1 MITSKIR
8 RTAPYG
14 AMFMISQAEIE
25 VKTDKKKTETK
36 VVDLVSFSGQV
47 DSHGVPLVLPIDQ
60 FSGKSFCL
68 NPQGF
73 PMNDIMA
80 YESAQSNSFAETVL
94 RRINVLHPESI
105 DQNLTPEEMFDSVVP
120 ANWSS
125 PAEFVQAQ
133 KNFASKWYAR
143 QQAKKSVEPESDPNT
158 IKFENPNPPE
168 E

>member
-8 RTAPYG
+8 RSAPYG

-25 VKTDKKKTETK
+25 VITDKKKTETK

-47 DSHGVPLVLPIDQ
+47 DNHGVPLVLPIDQ

-68 NPQGF
+68 NSQGF

-94 RRINVLHPESI
+94 RRINILHPESNS
-105 DQNLTPEEMFDSVVP
+105 DQ
-120 ANWSS
+120 
-125 PAEFVQAQ
+125 
-133 KNFASKWYAR
+133 
-143 QQAKKSVEPESDPNT
+143 
-158 IKFENPNPPE
+158 
-168 E
+168 

>member
-25 VKTDKKKTETK
+25 VKTDKKKAKTK

-80 YESAQSNSFAETVL
+80 SEPVQTLPENSSWQAQQNQTFPQVSNS
-94 RRINVLHPESI
+94 
-105 DQNLTPEEMFDSVVP
+105 DQ
-120 ANWSS
+120 
-125 PAEFVQAQ
+125 
-133 KNFASKWYAR
+133 
-143 QQAKKSVEPESDPNT
+143 
-158 IKFENPNPPE
+158 
-168 E
+168 